1 MGRTWAIIEREMR
14 RFRRSPIL
22 IAMSMV
28 MPIVQ
33 LVVLGYAFGGN
44 VKHLKLA
51 IVDHGQLK
59 ALDTP
64 FNLKAAVPAQNLVE
78 VSFSAVPPGFRQRLE
93 GLPEVEAVSGEDHV
107 LRISTRNGPATTLA
121 LMEEAARADI
131 TVHSLSVHGT
141 SLDDVFVHY
150 TGHDL
155 RDELQAASA
164 QDSPFMLR
172 RG

>member
-1 MGRTWAIIEREMR
+1 VSRVNVWEMLTRVKAERELT
-14 RFRRSPIL
+14 IL
-22 IAMSMV
+22 ITTHYMDEAD
-28 MPIVQ
+28 
-33 LVVLGYAFGGN
+33 
-44 VKHLKLA
+44 KLCDRIA

-78 VSFSAVPPGFRQRLE
+78 VSFSALPPGFRQRLE
-93 GLPEVEAVSGEDHV
+93 GLPEVEAVSGEDRV

-121 LMEEAARADI
+121 LMEEAARTDVA
-131 TVHSLSVHGT
+131 VHSLSVHGT
-141 SLDDVFVHY
+141 TLDDVFVHY
-150 TGHDL
+150 TGRDL